1 MTIAFDITEPI
12 SKKQKVVKSIVRQ
25 RSKLS
30 VLLPNFESFFILMD
44 LPGKMINKDDLYN
57 ITEPDRKFKSGR
69 NNEYK
74 FVFLSKNINI
84 QFSIIDNIILS
95 LIIIKIN
102 YFFCQ
107 SMLNFYV

>member
-1 MTIAFDITEPI
+1 
-12 SKKQKVVKSIVRQ
+12 
-25 RSKLS
+25 
-30 VLLPNFESFFILMD
+30 MD

-74 FVFLSKNINI
+74 IVFLSKNVNI

-95 LIIIKIN
+95 
-102 YFFCQ
+102 
-107 SMLNFYV
+107 

>member
-1 MTIAFDITEPI
+1 
-12 SKKQKVVKSIVRQ
+12 
-25 RSKLS
+25 
-30 VLLPNFESFFILMD
+30 MD

-74 FVFLSKNINI
+74 FVFLAKNINI

-102 YFFCQ
+102 YFFANLCLIFMFKIYIFCQ
-107 SMLNFYV
+107 K

>member
-1 MTIAFDITEPI
+1 
-12 SKKQKVVKSIVRQ
+12 
-25 RSKLS
+25 
-30 VLLPNFESFFILMD
+30 MD

-57 ITEPDRKFKSGR
+57 ITEPDRKFKSGH

>member
-1 MTIAFDITEPI
+1 
-12 SKKQKVVKSIVRQ
+12 
-25 RSKLS
+25 
-30 VLLPNFESFFILMD
+30 MD
-44 LPGKMINKDDLYN
+44 LPGKMIDKDDLYN

-84 QFSIIDNIILS
+84 QFSIIDIIKLS

-102 YFFCQ
+102 YFFANLCLIFMFKTYT
-107 SMLNFYV
+107 SSSRITI

>member
-1 MTIAFDITEPI
+1 M
-12 SKKQKVVKSIVRQ
+12 
-25 RSKLS
+25 
-30 VLLPNFESFFILMD
+30 N

-102 YFFCQ
+102 YFFANLCLIFM
-107 SMLNFYV
+107 SKIYIFSSEITI

>member
-1 MTIAFDITEPI
+1 
-12 SKKQKVVKSIVRQ
+12 
-25 RSKLS
+25 
-30 VLLPNFESFFILMD
+30 MD

-57 ITEPDRKFKSGR
+57 ITEPDSKFKSGR

-74 FVFLSKNINI
+74 FVFLAKNINI

-102 YFFCQ
+102 YFFANLCLIFMFKIYIFCQ
-107 SMLNFYV
+107 K